1 MNYERK
7 KDELSLIAKKVFDYK
22 FKRKAFKIYEG
33 AHTTSILEYTQWE
46 ERCRKLLDTFFT
58 RDGSNSG
65 IILFPDVERTV
76 DNHSPP
82 VKI

>member
-1 MNYERK
+1 MNYKRK

-22 FKRKAFKIYEG
+22 FKRKTFKIYEG